1 MSTPH
6 TTATARYEGHLR
18 TEATHTASGT
28 VIQTDA
34 PVDNHGRG
42 EAFSPTDLVG
52 TALGTCILTTMAI
65 VAERHQVDLVGSS
78 FKMEKIMSTD
88 LGTCILTTMAIVAER
103 HKLDLVGSSFKME
116 KIMSQDAP
124 RRIAQLTVE
133 LHLPASLSEHD
144 RALME
149 RTAHTCP
156 VALSLNPEIK
166 QEVRFVYE

>member
-6 TTATARYEGHLR
+6 PTATARYEGHLR

-65 VAERHQVDLVGSS
+65 VAERHQVDLVGAS
-78 FKMEKIMSTD
+78 FKMEK
-88 LGTCILTTMAIVAER
+88 
-103 HKLDLVGSSFKME
+103 
-116 KIMSQDAP
+116 P
-124 RRIAQLTVE
+124 
-133 LHLPASLSEHD
+133 
-144 RALME
+144 
-149 RTAHTCP
+149 
-156 VALSLNPEIK
+156 
-166 QEVRFVYE
+166 

>member
-65 VAERHQVDLVGSS
+65 VAERHQVDLVG
-78 FKMEKIMSTD
+78 
-88 LGTCILTTMAIVAER
+88 A
-103 HKLDLVGSSFKME
+103 SFKME
-116 KIMSQDAP
+116 KIMSQEPP
-124 RRIAQLTVE
+124 RRIAQLNVE
-133 LHLPASLSEHD
+133 LHLPASLSERD

-166 QEVRFVYE
+166 QEVRFVYEELS

>member
-6 TTATARYEGHLR
+6 PTATARYEGHLR
-18 TEATHTASGT
+18 TEATHSASGT

-65 VAERHQVDLVGSS
+65 VAERHQVDLVGASV
-78 FKMEKIMSTD
+78 KMEKIMTS
-88 LGTCILTTMAIVAER
+88 EP
-103 HKLDLVGSSFKME
+103 
-116 KIMSQDAP
+116 P
-124 RRIAQLTVE
+124 RRIAQLNVE
-133 LHLPASLSEHD
+133 LHLPAALSARD
-144 RALME
+144 RALLE

-156 VALSLNPEIK
+156 VALSLNPEIR

>member
-88 LGTCILTTMAIVAER
+88 
-103 HKLDLVGSSFKME
+103 
-116 KIMSQDAP
+116 AP

-133 LHLPASLSEHD
+133 LRLPASLSDSD

>member
-78 FKMEKIMSTD
+78 FQMAKIMST
-88 LGTCILTTMAIVAER
+88 
-103 HKLDLVGSSFKME
+103 
-116 KIMSQDAP
+116 DAP

-133 LHLPASLSEHD
+133 LHLPASLSDSD

>member
-65 VAERHQVDLVGSS
+65 VAERHQVNLVGAS
-78 FKMEKIMSTD
+78 FQ
-88 LGTCILTTMAIVAER
+88 
-103 HKLDLVGSSFKME
+103 ME
-116 KIMSQDAP
+116 KIMSQEPP
-124 RRIAQLTVE
+124 RRIAQLNVE
-133 LHLPASLSEHD
+133 LHLPASLGERD